1 MLSHVRLDLLDTHR
15 TTDGLREI
23 GWDALE
29 MVLST
34 PRFSMLQHSTMRFSF
49 LTGKSESLLD
59 SFLEKK
65 TPGLAKRVIYSSSL
79 STT

>member
-23 GWDALE
+23 SWDALE

-34 PRFSMLQHSTMRFSF
+34 PRFSMLQHITIRFSF
-49 LTGKSESLLD
+49 L
-59 SFLEKK
+59 
-65 TPGLAKRVIYSSSL
+65 
-79 STT
+79 STLR